1 MTDDEW
7 LSPAAMLA
15 WRSFL
20 EVHAQLMP
28 IIEEQF
34 ARDGGISHAQY
45 GVLLSLQA
53 EPQGLTMTELA
64 SAVFVSKSG
73 LTYQVDRLVDAG
85 LVSRAVDPD
94 DERRRVVRITRE
106 GFTVLAAIRPGHID
120 TLREHFIGGLDRAE
134 VEGLARG
141 LAAVSRGLDARKQR
155 E

>member
-1 MTDDEW
+1 MTEGEW

-20 EVHAQLMP
+20 ELHAQLMP
-28 IIEEQF
+28 IVEEQL
-34 ARDGGISHAQY
+34 ARDGSISHAQY

-64 SAVFVSKSG
+64 GAVFVSKSG

-85 LVSRAVDPD
+85 FVSRAVDPD

-106 GFTVLAAIRPGHID
+106 GIAVLAAIAPGHIA
-120 TLREHFIGGLDRAE
+120 TLREYFIGGLDGAQ
-134 VEGLARG
+134 VEHLAHG
-141 LAAVSRGLDARKQR
+141 LAAVSRGIEARKR
-155 E
+155 GE